1 MNIKAMLFGSHPTE
15 AEKRKAAMA
24 LNLCATSI
32 SRIIAS
38 NDMEVLDVEYNAIL
52 NNLNLQN
59 MVKDEALLS
68 TFKSIL
74 DTITFYRLQAG
85 DKRRAEARYQQKL
98 NSAIWS
104 VGQKGACIL
113 FAPTNAWAAIS
124 GAIMAVGAFCNYK
137 KAKSEATV
145 AYEDELWKLE
155 RSLIEQLHA
164 LRYSLFETAWRL
176 SDKYDFSDAWR
187 LTIPQIEQYNQIL
200 EEPDAAWRYFRL
212 AQYKENFEAYPY
224 YWNELGESAFIA
236 AKKDGIDVATR
247 NDFLGKAEAAF
258 KTFASKDARL
268 LREDMIGAAARL
280 RLVQIAVLRGKTWE
294 ESVDGRFGFLR
305 DLKSLAC
312 SAPDLLMQAAIFY
325 ASAYEAGRAKRH
337 LDSAIGLMEMV
348 VAQGYDIPTSSRLLS
363 KLYLLGG
370 NDRACD
376 YANLRDRFGDAG
388 VIKNC
393 DNALEILVEA
403 DSSDVKAR
411 LRRILS
417 RQFDLAKRVSNGGL
431 FVGDAAT
438 VDAKIE
444 KFIASKG
451 LRLDASVK
459 DMLLVLWVDIKQ
471 ALNAQMRLVV
481 EKIGVRREYVKKVA
495 RSLNANVEKR
505 INEYSGNVSEW
516 ISQKGRTIQQQRG
529 LNRIVNHAEEAFV
542 EGLVKAVDL
551 EHDLKRMDDIVVVN
565 DGISAVERELAV
577 IMRRLGF
584 SSGESSRSES
594 EDFFTYEGSVDDAEE
609 LKWADY
615 QSDPSIGEKLMRG
628 KRSFRVLFENMK
640 DVWPAS
646 WRFEEE
652 LERMGYKVRV
662 YTQGTFLAAC
672 NVWGAAIVVA
682 HRLYTINPDYEVIR
696 YPRSIEVRYMFD
708 AINDL
713 DKDDST
719 AKKLADDVC
728 HDAKGIWRMV
738 TDIFKK

>member
-1 MNIKAMLFGSHPTE
+1 MNLKLLFGDRPTDE
-15 AEKRKAAMA
+15 EKRKAAMV

-59 MVKDEALLS
+59 MIKDESLLS

-85 DKRRAEARYQQKL
+85 DRKRAEVRYQQKL

-104 VGQKGACIL
+104 VGQQGTCIL

-137 KAKSEATV
+137 KTKSDAKV

-176 SDKYDFSDAWR
+176 SSKYDFADAWR

-200 EEPDAAWRYFRL
+200 DEPDAAWRYFRL

-236 AKKDGIDVATR
+236 ANKDGMDEAIR
-247 NDFLGKAEAAF
+247 NDFLAKAEAAF
-258 KTFASKDARL
+258 EAFVSKDARL
-268 LREDMIGAAARL
+268 LREDMIAAAARL
-280 RLVQIAVLRGKTWE
+280 RRVQIAVLRGKTWE
-294 ESVDGRFGFLR
+294 ESVDGQFGFLH

-325 ASAYEAGRAKRH
+325 ASAYESGKSKRH
-337 LDSAIGLMEMV
+337 LDAAIGLMEMV
-348 VAQGYDIPTSSRLLS
+348 VAQGYDQPTSSRLLS
-363 KLYLLGG
+363 KMYLLGG
-370 NDRACD
+370 NDRECD
-376 YANLRDRFGDAG
+376 YANLHARFGDAG
-388 VIKNC
+388 VIKNG
-393 DNALEILVEA
+393 DNAAQILVEA
-403 DSSDVKAR
+403 DSSDVKAE
-411 LRRILS
+411 LRRVFS

-444 KFIASKG
+444 KYIASKS

-459 DMLLVLWVDIKQ
+459 DMLTLLWVDIKQ

-481 EKIGVRREYVKKVA
+481 EKIGVNREHVKEVA
-495 RSLNANVEKR
+495 CALNANVVKE

-516 ISQKGRTIQQQRG
+516 VSQKGRTVQQQRG

-542 EGLVKAVDL
+542 EGLVRAADL
-551 EHDLKRMDDIVVVN
+551 TFDLKRMDDIMSVS
-565 DGISAVERELAV
+565 DGISAVERELAI
-577 IMRRLGF
+577 IMRKLGV
-584 SSGESSRSES
+584 SAGEGGRIES
-594 EDFFTYEGSVDDAEE
+594 EDFFTSEVSVENVKE
-609 LKWADY
+609 LKWAEY
-615 QSDPSIGEKLMRG
+615 QSDPSIGEKLMRD
-628 KRSFRVLFENMK
+628 KRSFRVLLESMK
-640 DVWPAS
+640 DVVPAS
-646 WRFEEE
+646 WRLEEE
-652 LERMGYKVRV
+652 LERMNYKVRV

-672 NVWGAAIVVA
+672 NVWGAAVFVA
-682 HRLYTINPDYEVIR
+682 HRLCTMNPDYEVIR
-696 YPRSIEVRYMFD
+696 YPRSIEVRYM
-708 AINDL
+708 L
-713 DKDDST
+713 DSIDDTSEDNST
-719 AKKLADDVC
+719 AKKIADDVC
-728 HDAKGIWRMV
+728 HDAKGVWHFV
-738 TDIFKK
+738 TDIFKG

>member
-1 MNIKAMLFGSHPTE
+1 MNLKSLSENRPTDE
-15 AEKRKAAMA
+15 EKRKAVMA

-59 MVKDEALLS
+59 MIKDEALLS

-85 DKRRAEARYQQKL
+85 DRKRAEARYQQKL
-98 NSAIWS
+98 NNAIWS
-104 VGQKGACIL
+104 VGQQGTCIL

-137 KAKSEATV
+137 KTKSEARI
-145 AYEDELWKLE
+145 AYEDELWELE

-176 SDKYDFSDAWR
+176 SSKYDFADVWR

-200 EEPDAAWRYFRL
+200 DEPDAAWRYFRL

-224 YWNELGESAFIA
+224 YWNELGESAFSA
-236 AKKDGIDVATR
+236 ANKDGIDEAVR

-258 KTFASKDARL
+258 EAFVSKDARL

-280 RLVQIAVLRGKTWE
+280 RRVQIAVLRGKTWE
-294 ESVDGRFGFLR
+294 EAVDDQPGFLH

-325 ASAYEAGRAKRH
+325 ASAYESGESKKH
-337 LDSAIGLMEMV
+337 LDAAIVLMEMV
-348 VAQGYDIPTSSRLLS
+348 VAQEYDQTTSSRLLS
-363 KLYLLGG
+363 KMYLLGG
-370 NDRACD
+370 NDRECD
-376 YANLRDRFGDAG
+376 YANLLARFGDAG
-388 VIKNC
+388 VIKNG
-393 DNALEILVEA
+393 DNAAQILVEA

-431 FVGDAAT
+431 FVGNAAT

-444 KFIASKG
+444 KYIASKS

-459 DMLLVLWVDIKQ
+459 DMLKLLWVDIKQ

-481 EKIGVRREYVKKVA
+481 EKIGVNREHVKELACV
-495 RSLNANVEKR
+495 LNANVEKK
-505 INEYSGNVSEW
+505 INKYSGNVIEW
-516 ISQKGRTIQQQRG
+516 TSQKGRTIQQQRG
-529 LNRIVNHAEEAFV
+529 LNRIINHAEEAFV
-542 EGLVKAVDL
+542 EGLVKATDMTF
-551 EHDLKRMDDIVVVN
+551 DLKRMDHIMAVS
-565 DGISAVERELAV
+565 DGISAVERELAI
-577 IMRRLGF
+577 IMRKLGV
-584 SSGESSRSES
+584 SPSEEGRIES
-594 EDFFTYEGSVDDAEE
+594 EDFFTSEVSVESVKE
-609 LKWADY
+609 LKWTEY
-615 QSDPSIGEKLMRG
+615 QSDPSIGEKLMID
-628 KRSFRVLFENMK
+628 KCSFRVLFESMK
-640 DVWPAS
+640 DVVPAS
-646 WRFEEE
+646 WRLEEE
-652 LERMGYKVRV
+652 LERMNYKVRV
-662 YTQGTFLAAC
+662 YTQGTFLAAF
-672 NVWGAAIVVA
+672 NVYGAAVFVA
-682 HRLYTINPDYEVIR
+682 HRLCTINPDYEVIR

-708 AINDL
+708 AI
-713 DKDDST
+713 DDTSEDSSS
-719 AKKLADDVC
+719 AKKMADDAL
-728 HDAKGIWRMV
+728 HDAKGVWHFI
-738 TDIFKK
+738 TDVFKR